1 MMHLAE
7 LLLEGLELFV
17 VVVVGGREGQRGEE
31 DGEVELHR
39 CGRSSD

>member
-1 MMHLAE
+1 MYLAE
-7 LLLEGLELFV
+7 LLLEGFELFMV
-17 VVVVGGREGQRGEE
+17 AVVGGREGQRGEE